1 MLLRLFAVCSLSFAI
16 TGCSGLLN
24 NLVPDVYLVDRH
36 TLMEADAAGEWPE
49 LEARFREQAIKESS
63 EPYAGINEQ
72 LDEQAGFRALNA
84 EYARPN
90 AKNLPS
96 NSSSNLSS
104 HPNNK

>member
-1 MLLRLFAVCSLSFAI
+1 MLLRLLILCLLSLAM

-49 LEARFREQAIKESS
+49 LDARLHQQAIKEGS

-72 LDEQAGFRALNA
+72 LDEQTGFQALNA
-84 EYARPN
+84 EYA
-90 AKNLPS
+90 LPDA
-96 NSSSNLSS
+96 NQQ
-104 HPNNK
+104 PR

>member
-1 MLLRLFAVCSLSFAI
+1 MLLRLFVIGLLSFAI

-49 LEARFREQAIKESS
+49 LEARLRTQAIKEGS
-63 EPYAGINEQ
+63 EPYPGIDEQ

-84 EYARPN
+84 EYA
-90 AKNLPS
+90 LPKTNTKGS
-96 NSSSNLSS
+96 QDAQ
-104 HPNNK
+104 